1 MIQVSC
7 FLLRIMA
14 LSREGGSSPSPT
26 RQEEESPKNKSTP
39 FSISAI
45 LSEDV
50 GPKKSNAAGGV
61 DKQLSTVENG
71 GGGGGSPISTI
82 SLSQAANLMM
92 SPVGGSTMIRPGTH
106 LSSYIHGTHSYSFRP
121 FLLLLC
127 VHNNVQSSVRK
138 GKNGWPGSI
147 HHLNDIRWMPGGH
160 RWGGAP
166 TQIKY

>member
-1 MIQVSC
+1 MS
-7 FLLRIMA
+7 LL
-14 LSREGGSSPSPT
+14 REGGSSPSPT
-26 RQEEESPKNKSTP
+26 RKEEESPKSKSTP

-50 GPKKSNAAGGV
+50 GPKKSSAAGSV
-61 DKQLSTVENG
+61 DKQSTTVEN
-71 GGGGGSPISTI
+71 GGGGSPISTI

-92 SPVGGSTMIRPGTH
+92 SPMGESTMIRPGTH
-106 LSSYIHGTHSYSFRP
+106 VSSYIHDTHSYSFRP

-127 VHNNVQSSVRK
+127 VQYNMQSSVWK

-147 HHLNDIRWMPGGH
+147 HHLNDVRWIQGGH

-166 TQIKY
+166 MQMKY

>member
-1 MIQVSC
+1 
-7 FLLRIMA
+7 MA

-26 RQEEESPKNKSTP
+26 RKEEESPKNKSTP

-50 GPKKSNAAGGV
+50 GPKKSSAAGGV
-61 DKQLSTVENG
+61 DKQSTTVEN

-92 SPVGGSTMIRPGTH
+92 SPVGGTTMMRPGTH
-106 LSSYIHGTHSYSFRP
+106 VSSYIHGTHSYSFRP

-127 VHNNVQSSVRK
+127 VHNNMQSSVRK
-138 GKNGWPGSI
+138 GKNGWPGSN
-147 HHLNDIRWMPGGH
+147 HHLNDVRWMPGGH
-160 RWGGAP
+160 RRGRAP
-166 TQIKY
+166 MQIKY